1 VLIRIQIFFILPFLI
16 TPIPIS
22 KFWLHDNSVQEHR
35 IPLKK
40 IYYLSQSGN
49 DNNDG
54 SKDYPLKSISKL
66 NAMHLAPGNAIYL
79 HGGDTFE
86 GSILL
91 DSSKSGTA
99 ALPILIGSYGK
110 GKAVISSGNLSAII
124 IYKSSNIHISNLKC
138 VGSGRKSG
146 NTKEGLIVMESKNV
160 IIDSIEIS
168 GFQKAGLLIYSSKS
182 ITTRHV
188 YSHDN
193 GAAGIT
199 VEGNESKK
207 DSREIYI
214 GYCRAE
220 NNPGDPTILTNHS
233 GNGIVVGHCT
243 KVTIEY
249 CEATNNGWDMPRIG
263 NGPVGIWGYEADSL
277 VIQHCLSYRNKTS
290 PGAAD
295 GGGFDLDGGVTN
307 SVVQYCLSYEN
318 QGAGYCIFQYWGAS
332 PWYNNVFRYNISVDD
347 GLVSDGFAGVYV
359 WNSSGDENQFH
370 DCLFYNNTIYNSQ
383 RTALHFSEKSKRKKF
398 AFYNNIFVG
407 KDSLMIGNEGS
418 DIFLANDWWSI
429 TKKFNIEGIYDFSTW
444 ARENNK
450 EITDGNII
458 GLNTNPNF
466 ENRGNKMPI
475 TTADIHLFDQYTI
488 SKNSPLRMKGLDLH
502 ELKGIESGDF
512 DFNRQSAPVKGIGAS
527 F

>member
-1 VLIRIQIFFILPFLI
+1 MHLNSKLEHGIL
-16 TPIPIS
+16 
-22 KFWLHDNSVQEHR
+22 
-35 IPLKK
+35 LKRTF
-40 IYYLSQSGN
+40 YFSESGN

-54 SKDYPLKSISKL
+54 SKEHPLKTIFKL
-66 NAMHLAPGNAIYL
+66 NAIHLAPGDVIYF

-86 GSILL
+86 GSISL
-91 DSSKSGTA
+91 DSSKFGTA
-99 ALPILIGSYGK
+99 ILPILIGSYGN
-110 GKAVISSGNLSAII
+110 GEAHISSGNLSAIT

-138 VGSGRKSG
+138 IGTGRKKG
-146 NTKEGLIVMESKNV
+146 NTKEGIIVMESNNV
-160 IIDSIEIS
+160 VIDSLDIS
-168 GFQKAGLLIYSSKS
+168 DFQKAGLLIYSSKD
-182 ITTRHV
+182 ITISRI

-193 GAAGIT
+193 GASGIT
-199 VEGNESKK
+199 VEGNDNKK

-220 NNPGDPTILTNHS
+220 NNPGDPSNLTNHS

-277 VIQHCLSYRNKTS
+277 LIQHCLSYRNKTS

-307 SVVQYCLSYEN
+307 SIVQYCFSYEN

-347 GLVSDGFAGVYV
+347 GLVSDDVARVYV
-359 WNSSGDENQFH
+359 WNSSGDENQVH
-370 DCLFYNNTIYNSQ
+370 DCLFYNNTIYNAQ
-383 RTALHFSEKSKRKKF
+383 RAAIHFSEKSKRNRF

-407 KDSLMIGNEGS
+407 KDSLMMGDQGS
-418 DIFLANDWWSI
+418 DLFLANDWWSI
-429 TKKFNIEGIYDFSTW
+429 AKKFNIESDYEFSTW

-450 EITDGNII
+450 EIIDGNIV
-458 GLNTNPNF
+458 GLNADPNF
-466 ENRGNKMPI
+466 ENRGNQMP
-475 TTADIHLFDQYTI
+475 TTAADIQLFDQYRI
-488 SKNSPLRMKGLDLH
+488 SKNSSLRVKGLDLH
-502 ELKGIESGDF
+502 KLKKIETGDL
-512 DFNRQSAPVKGIGAS
+512 DFNRQSAPAKGIGAS